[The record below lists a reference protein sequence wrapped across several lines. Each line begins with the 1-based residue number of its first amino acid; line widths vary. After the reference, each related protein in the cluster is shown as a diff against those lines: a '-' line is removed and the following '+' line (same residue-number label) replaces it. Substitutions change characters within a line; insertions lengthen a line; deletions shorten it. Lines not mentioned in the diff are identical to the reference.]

1 MVKNKIYRYFLK
13 EIFKSFITILFAFS
27 IIAWTVRSVNL
38 LDLIVDDGHSLR
50 TYLYFSAL
58 NITNILTKFIPLSF
72 LLALNLSILKFEK
85 QNELIIL
92 WTSGIKK
99 LTLVNLFFF
108 ISILILSLYLI
119 FSTFITP
126 MALQKSRFLLNKQN
140 FDSFLPTIRIQQ
152 FSDSFKGFTFF
163 VEKKKNNKIESVF
176 IHDKSNVLKNL
187 TSDQSDKSSTTI
199 VAKDGIIQERKKLIL
214 FDGQIISTQ
223 KENLKN
229 NIIKFEQININLEN
243 LSTDT
248 ITMPKLQETSTF
260 DLLQCIFL
268 KSYQEKILNC
278 KKSAEKEIKTVLN
291 RRFVLPFYIPII
303 SLLCSFLIVRVEEKK
318 NYFLNKYTIFTL
330 SFLTL
335 LYSEL
340 IVRYTGIS
348 KIINI
353 LFMVSPIILTPI
365 IYLILIYK
373 FSKESI
379 LSK

>member
-1 MVKNKIYRYFLK
+1 MVKNKIYSYFLK